1 MIYIITC
8 PHMGY
13 LINQVTV
20 TCIEIHRKAVLLNH
34 VHLDNAATPQLG
46 SLYDSFEL
54 FLYWWNYS
62 PSKGIPHYSGHSDL
76 VLRVRQLNPH
86 Y

>member
-1 MIYIITC
+1 MIYIITR
-8 PHMGY
+8 PHTGY

-34 VHLDNAATPQLG
+34 VYSHLDNAATPQLG

-54 FLYWWNYS
+54 FLYW
-62 PSKGIPHYSGHSDL
+62 
-76 VLRVRQLNPH
+76 
-86 Y
+86 